1 MSLRGSGVRTS
12 IGAERAM
19 KHTVPDALRRRTQI
33 LEARRTLKVASSA
46 HAHVRGSTLAF
57 YEWLNDRPG
66 KAVPAGPPVWICGDC
81 HAGNL
86 GLLAAAA
93 DRSLQGTAVHSLRE

>member
-1 MSLRGSGVRTS
+1 
-12 IGAERAM
+12 M

-46 HAHVRGSTLAF
+46 HAHVRGSTLEF